1 MSNRNNRFATATS
14 QPEEVDPIKQAQAVS
29 DAAAAA
35 AAEGTEAAEG
45 AEGATQ
51 EPTEQSGD
59 APQQSSD
66 AAEESTTE
74 QAGDTASKLEDGDK
88 AAVSDGSKA
97 LNEMLTTKSEP
108 EAPVAGVSALV
119 TEFKKEDSGDV
130 QDTTAQGAQPAP
142 AEPTIAATTR
152 VQDRSVVRRPIG
164 ASPRQSSPQNS
175 TGLQVQPVA
184 AEFSSLVAT
193 IRKTGTA
200 SAVTL
205 VSFMETYVERMK
217 PGKITPSSEI
227 QHMQSGLYD
236 QLINVIEFSPANEF
250 KRLWNIAIAFVK
262 QYGDS
267 AFSPV
272 YYSRGAKDWKR
283 DPQQFTTLT
292 NLLNLL
298 QVSATDMETL
308 NEQVSVSAV
317 MANGFSE
324 EARGRMI
331 GFYMKK

>member
-1 MSNRNNRFATATS
+1 MSNRNNRFTAATS
-14 QPEEVDPIKQAQAVS
+14 QPEEVDPIKQAQDVA
-29 DAAAAA
+29 DAAAAVSA
-35 AAEGTEAAEG
+35 TEGAEGT
-45 AEGATQ
+45 EGATQ

-59 APQQSSD
+59 APQQSGD
-66 AAEESTTE
+66 AAEVNTTE
-74 QAGDTASKLEDGDK
+74 QPNEAASELEAEGK
-88 AAVSDGSKA
+88 VVISDDSKS
-97 LNEMLTTKSEP
+97 LNELLTTKSDP
-108 EAPVAGVSALV
+108 QAPVAGVSALI
-119 TEFKKEDSGDV
+119 TDFKKEDSGDV
-130 QDTTAQGAQPAP
+130 QDTTSQGTQPAP
-142 AEPTIAATTR
+142 AEPTIAASAR
-152 VQDRSVVRRPIG
+152 VQDRTVVRRPVG

-193 IRKTGTA
+193 IRNTGTA

-236 QLINVIEFSPANEF
+236 QLINVIEYSPANEF

-262 QYGDS
+262 QYGDA

-283 DPQQFTTLT
+283 DPQQFTILT

-298 QVSATDMETL
+298 QVSATDLETL